1 MTTLRGS
8 PVAIVPACGESTR
21 MGRNKLFEPI
31 DGVPMVERAVRAFL
45 QATRVDDVVVVVPVG
60 RAEDFS
66 WLRSTKVH
74 VVENPAPQKGM
85 ISSIRTALD
94 TIWAKG
100 RDFLVCPADVPFVK
114 PEIVDRVVQDFMVRA
129 AKIVIPAYKGLGG
142 HPGLYASSLRVE
154 FFLRGDT
161 NGPREI
167 LTRHRGDTTRIS
179 VHDPDVCFDVDT
191 PEDLAIAADAG
202 ARWARVEDKVAAKQR
217 GRMSP

>member
-1 MTTLRGS
+1 MTTMRGR
-8 PVAIVPACGESTR
+8 PVAIVPAAGESTR
-21 MGRNKLFEPI
+21 LGRNKSFEPI
-31 DGVPMVERAVRAFL
+31 DGVPMIERVVRVFL
-45 QATRVDDVVVVVPVG
+45 QASRVDDVVVVVPAG
-60 RAEDFS
+60 RAEDYS

-85 ISSIRTALD
+85 ITSIRAALD
-94 TIWAKG
+94 TLWAKG

-114 PEIVDRVVQDFMVRA
+114 PEIVDRVIQEFMTRA
-129 AKIVIPAYKGLGG
+129 VKIVIPAYQGLGG

-154 FFLRGDT
+154 FFLHGDT

-167 LTRHRGDTTRIS
+167 LARHRNETARIS

-202 ARWARVEDKVAAKQR
+202 ARWARVADKVETKR
-217 GRMSP
+217 KGRLG